1 MRLPEF
7 LADPGSPR
15 YRRSQAMIERAPS
28 VSRQMKYAH
37 RTARTL
43 VTLAC
48 SVPFFPLGA
57 SAQALNLAVDS
68 TIGSGVR
75 RAAGRDG
82 DALSKR
88 TPAFFDVDV
97 GLVLDNDWSSEWGAG
112 FKFQLEDQLAVGVA
126 PQVRLI
132 RGELPWNFLIGLGVP
147 IYVTPGTLIGVE
159 VDAGGIFRFTESL
172 GAVAIASVEYFFAGG
187 DLPDNGGVLMFNVA
201 VGIRVLL

>member
-7 LADPGSPR
+7 LADPGSSR
-15 YRRSQAMIERAPS
+15 YRRFQAMIERAPS
-28 VSRQMKYAH
+28 VSRQMKHAH
-37 RTARTL
+37 RTARAVITI
-43 VTLAC
+43 AC
-48 SVPFFPLGA
+48 SVPFFPLDA
-57 SAQALNLAVDS
+57 SAQALNLAIDS
-68 TIGSGVR
+68 TVGSGVR
-75 RAAGRDG
+75 RAPGPDG
-82 DALSKR
+82 DAISKR

-172 GAVAIASVEYFFAGG
+172 GAVALVSAEYFFAGG
-187 DLPDNGGVLMFNVA
+187 DLPEDGGVLMFNFA
-201 VGIRVLL
+201 VGVRVLL

>member
-1 MRLPEF
+1 M
-7 LADPGSPR
+7 
-15 YRRSQAMIERAPS
+15 
-28 VSRQMKYAH
+28 
-37 RTARTL
+37 
-43 VTLAC
+43 
-48 SVPFFPLGA
+48 PFFPLDA
-57 SAQALNLAVDS
+57 SAQALNLAIDS
-68 TIGSGVR
+68 TVGSGVR
-75 RAAGRDG
+75 RAPGPDG
-82 DALSKR
+82 DAISKR

-172 GAVAIASVEYFFAGG
+172 GAVALVSAEYFFAGG
-187 DLPDNGGVLMFNVA
+187 DLPEDGGVLMFNFA
-201 VGIRVLL
+201 VGVRVLL

>member
-7 LADPGSPR
+7 LADLGSSR
-15 YRRSQAMIERAPS
+15 YRRFQAMIERAPS
-28 VSRQMKYAH
+28 VSRQMKHAH
-37 RTARTL
+37 RTARAVITF
-43 VTLAC
+43 AC
-48 SVPFFPLGA
+48 SVPLFPLDA
-57 SAQALNLAVDS
+57 AAQALNLAIDS
-68 TIGSGVR
+68 TVGSGVR
-75 RAAGRDG
+75 RAPGPDG
-82 DALSKR
+82 DAISKR

-132 RGELPWNFLIGLGVP
+132 RGERPWNFLIGLGVP

-172 GAVAIASVEYFFAGG
+172 GAVALVSAEYFFAGG
-187 DLPDNGGVLMFNVA
+187 DLPEDGGVLMFNFA
-201 VGIRVLL
+201 VGVRVLL